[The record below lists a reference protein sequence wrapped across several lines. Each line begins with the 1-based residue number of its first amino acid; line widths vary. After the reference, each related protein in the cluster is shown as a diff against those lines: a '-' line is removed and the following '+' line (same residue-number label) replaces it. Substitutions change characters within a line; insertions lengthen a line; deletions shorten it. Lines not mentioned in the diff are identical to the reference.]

1 MHITDL
7 ETRRNE
13 ILKAIIDAHIDT
25 ALPIGSAVL
34 SRRFHLGLSPA
45 TIRNTMADLE
55 KDGYISQPYT
65 SAGRIPTDKGYR
77 YYIDSLMEAE
87 ELALEEE
94 ERIEEEY
101 QLHEIRE
108 YEDLFLETS
117 RVLCQWTNYTAL
129 VHFPHSLRNR
139 LYLEGTSFILE
150 QPEFQ
155 DTRKVKLIF
164 RAFDDKAELL
174 SIMETD
180 LKTEGVN
187 VHIGR
192 ENRYE
197 DLQECSLITSS
208 CKMGN
213 KFRGTLGIIGPKR
226 MSYSRVISVVDYV
239 ADLVTKVL
247 SQVKR

>member
-1 MHITDL
+1 MHVTDL
-7 ETRRNE
+7 DTRRNE
-13 ILKAIIDAHIDT
+13 ILKAIINAHIDT
-25 ALPIGSAVL
+25 ALPVGSAVL
-34 SRRFHLGLSPA
+34 SRRFQFDLSPA

-55 KDGYISQPYT
+55 RSGFITQPYT

-77 YYIDSLMEAE
+77 YYIDSLMEVE
-87 ELALEEE
+87 ELAPEEE

-101 QLHEIRE
+101 QSQQIRE

-155 DTRKVKLIF
+155 NTERVKLIF
-164 RAFDDKAELL
+164 RAFDDKVELL
-174 SIMETD
+174 SIMERD
-180 LKTEGVN
+180 LEAEGVN
-187 VHIGR
+187 VHIGK

-197 DLQECSLITSS
+197 DLQECSLITSP

-226 MSYSRVISVVDYV
+226 MSYSRVISVVSYI
-239 ADLVTKVL
+239 ANLVTRMVN
-247 SQVKR
+247 QVKR

>member
-1 MHITDL
+1 MHVTDL
-7 ETRRNE
+7 ERRRNE
-13 ILKAIIDAHIDT
+13 ILKAIINAHIDT
-25 ALPIGSAVL
+25 ALPVGSAAL
-34 SRRFHLGLSPA
+34 SRRFQFDLSPA
-45 TIRNTMADLE
+45 TIRNTMAELE
-55 KDGYISQPYT
+55 RDGFITQPYT

-77 YYIDSLMEAE
+77 YYIDSLMEVE
-87 ELALEEE
+87 ELAPEEE
-94 ERIEEEY
+94 ERIEEKY
-101 QLHEIRE
+101 QLHEIRD

-117 RVLCQWTNYTAL
+117 RILCQWTNYTAL
-129 VHFPHSLRNR
+129 VHFPLSLRNR

-155 DTRKVKLIF
+155 DTQKVKLIF

-187 VHIGR
+187 VHIGK
-192 ENRYE
+192 ENRYA

-208 CKMGN
+208 YKMSN

-226 MSYSRVISVVDYV
+226 MSYSRVISVVNYV
-239 ADLVTKVL
+239 ADLVTRMV
-247 SQVKR
+247 SQG